1 MKKRNDYRPPRTL
14 VKRITRISAL
24 SFILVIMT
32 FIGLY
37 AGMYIDRLTHMT
49 PNFTF
54 LGLVLGIALGFK
66 GFVDEVVT
74 ERRKGS

>member
-1 MKKRNDYRPPRTL
+1 
-14 VKRITRISAL
+14 
-24 SFILVIMT
+24 
-32 FIGLY
+32 
-37 AGMYIDRLTHMT
+37 MYIDRLTHMT

>member
-1 MKKRNDYRPPRTL
+1 MARILKDRVSQALLKRLARL
-14 VKRITRISAL
+14 SAL